1 MAVKIKW
8 GMFIFVVA
16 AVLTFGLSSHHV
28 ESYSTESAIQSV
40 WEKYDVQSTMI
51 GESDSVIWVDV
62 YDKKEIPEIKE
73 YLQNRLSKK
82 DMEKYK
88 IEVFSNKG
96 ITY

>member
-8 GMFIFVVA
+8 GMFILVGA
-16 AVLTFGLSSHHV
+16 AVFTFGLLSHV
-28 ESYSTESAIQSV
+28 ESYSTESAVQSV
-40 WEKYDVQSTMI
+40 WDKYDVQSTMI
-51 GESDSVIWVDV
+51 GESDPVIWVDV
-62 YDKKEIPEIKE
+62 YDKNEIPEIEE
-73 YLQNRLSKK
+73 YLQNRLSKE